1 MEISKVKTANKMGS
15 FVLRENHK
23 KYKISFNF
31 LDQITKETKNHRK
44 GRVYFFVVNDKIKKI
59 GGSSDRKGIA
69 GTIRLYTDYGRAGSN
84 RFALHYLIYEELM
97 KQNKVEVWM
106 TTSPLVQGKISGL
119 SDIKD
124 GEIAAY
130 MEMEEL
136 CKSEYFNSEKKYPD
150 WNFKEN
156 GQKTPKIQ
164 MQDYAKHISDYSDNY
179 EDEDE

>member
-1 MEISKVKTANKMGS
+1 MEISKVKTANKIGS
-15 FVLRENHK
+15 FVLRENHI

-31 LDQITKETKNHRK
+31 LDTITSEIKNHRK
-44 GRVYFFVVNDKIKKI
+44 GRVYFFVVNNKIKKI
-59 GGSSDRKGIA
+59 GGSADKKGIA

-84 RFALHYLIYEELM
+84 RFALHHLIYNELV
-97 KQNKVEVWM
+97 KENNVEVWM
-106 TTSPLVQGKISGL
+106 TTSPIVQGKISGL

-136 CKSEYFNSEKKYPD
+136 CKSEYFDSEKKFPE

-156 GQKTPKIQ
+156 GEKTPQIQ
-164 MQDYAKHISDYSDNY
+164 MQDYAKHITEYSQSY
-179 EDEDE
+179 EDEEI